1 MPIFIPEN
9 ILEDILDRIDIVEL
23 ISGYLPLKRSG
34 RNFKANCPFHHE
46 KTASFMVSA
55 DKQIYHCFGC
65 GESGNAFKFLMRYE
79 RMEFPEAVEVLAKK
93 AGVILP
99 AGKKEMPHSLSLT
112 TQLYKV
118 NEEALYFYENN
129 LASKSSLA
137 AKNYLL
143 KRGVKE
149 ESIKLFKLG
158 LALDKWDS
166 LINYTRAKNISLG
179 LLEKAGLILPKENGG
194 YYDRFR
200 NRIIFPIFDVKSRA
214 IGFGAR
220 VLDSSLPKYVNSPET
235 PIYIKGK
242 NLYGLNFAKEAIR
255 QNDSLIIVEGYL
267 DFIMPFQE
275 GMRNIVASSGTAL
288 TEDQV
293 RLIKRHTSNIIMV
306 YDGDSAGQMAAM
318 RALDIFIQESVNVR
332 VVSLPA
338 GFDPDSFVRK
348 NGIGAF
354 KEKINNAENL
364 FDYKIKVLKSQYNVK
379 EIEGRSKIAAEML
392 LTVNKLNNAVLKSEY
407 VRKTAEELNIKEE
420 ALLQELNNKA
430 NNVFRTR
437 VYAPAQAAV
446 KKIEINPIE
455 KLIIKLMLE
464 EVSLVDYVRQRL
476 CTEDF
481 NSDISH
487 RIVSAV
493 FDLFDQGKNI
503 DRGILLKYLGDETV
517 SQIIC
522 EPVVLT
528 VNPEYSK
535 ERIIDDCIK
544 RLKDEKIKLRK
555 QDLHDEIKLAQRTG
569 DNQRLNSLMHEFNL
583 LMKKG

>member
-1 MPIFIPEN
+1 MSIFIPEN
-9 ILEDILDRIDIVEL
+9 ILEEILDRVDIVEL

-93 AGVILP
+93 TGVILP
-99 AGKKEMPHSLSLT
+99 EGKKEMPRSSSLT

-118 NEEALYFYENN
+118 NEEAMYFYENN
-129 LASKSSLA
+129 LASKNSLS

-143 KRGVKE
+143 KRGVQE

-166 LINYTRAKNISLG
+166 LINWTRAKNISME
-179 LLEKAGLILPKENGG
+179 LLEKAGLILPKENSG

-200 NRIIFPIFDVKSRA
+200 NRVIFPVFDVKSRA

-220 VLDSSLPKYVNSPET
+220 VLDNSLPKYVNSPET

-255 QNDSLIIVEGYL
+255 QNDFLIIVEGYL

-275 GMRNIVASSGTAL
+275 GVQNIAASSGTAL
-288 TEDQV
+288 TEEQV
-293 RLIKRHTSNIIMV
+293 RLIKRHTNNIIMV
-306 YDGDSAGQMAAM
+306 YDGDSAGQMATM
-318 RALDIFIQESVNVR
+318 RALDIFIQESVNVK
-332 VVSLPA
+332 VVSMPA

-354 KEKINNAENL
+354 KEKINSAENL
-364 FDYKIKVLKSQYNVK
+364 FDYKIKVLKAQYNAK
-379 EIEGRSKIAAEML
+379 EIEGKSKIAGEML
-392 LTVNKLNNAVLKSEY
+392 LTVNKLNNAVLRSEY
-407 VRKTAEELNIKEE
+407 IKKLAEELSIREE
-420 ALLQELNNKA
+420 VLLQELNNKA
-430 NNVFRTR
+430 NSPARPR
-437 VYAPAQAAV
+437 AYAPAQEAV

-464 EVSLVDYVRQRL
+464 EVSLVDYVRQRIRA
-476 CTEDF
+476 EDF

-517 SQIIC
+517 SRIIC

-528 VNPEYSK
+528 VNPYYSK

-544 RLKDEKIKLRK
+544 RLKDEKAKLKKRN
-555 QDLHDEIKLAQRTG
+555 LHDEIKSAQHTG
-569 DNQRLNSLMHEFNL
+569 DNEMLSSLMQEFNI

>member
-1 MPIFIPEN
+1 MPTFIPEN
-9 ILEDILDRIDIVEL
+9 ILEEILDRIDIVEL

-79 RMEFPEAVEVLAKK
+79 RMEFTEAVEVLSKK

-99 AGKKEMPHSLSLT
+99 ESKKEMPRSSSLT
-112 TQLYKV
+112 TQLYKI
-118 NEEALYFYENN
+118 NEEALCFYENN
-129 LASKSSLA
+129 LASKDSLA

-143 KRGVKE
+143 KRGVQE
-149 ESIKLFKLG
+149 ESIKLFRLG

-166 LINYTRAKNISLG
+166 LINWTRAKSISLE
-179 LLEKAGLILPKENGG
+179 LLEKAGLILPKENAG

-200 NRIIFPIFDVKSRA
+200 SRIIFPIFDLKSRA

-235 PIYIKGK
+235 PVYIKGK

-275 GMRNIVASSGTAL
+275 GVQNIAASSGTAL
-288 TEDQV
+288 TEEQV
-293 RLIKRHTSNIIMV
+293 RLIKRHTNNIIMV
-306 YDGDSAGQMAAM
+306 YDGDSAGQMATM
-318 RALDIFIQESVNVR
+318 RALDILIQESINVKI
-332 VVSLPA
+332 VSMPA

-354 KEKINNAENL
+354 KEKINSADNL
-364 FDYKIKVLKSQYNVK
+364 FDYKMKVLKAQYNAK
-379 EIEGRSKIAAEML
+379 EIEGKSKIAGEML

-407 VRKTAEELNIKEE
+407 IKKLAEELNIKEE

-430 NNVFRTR
+430 NNAVRQR
-437 VYAPAQAAV
+437 VYAPAQAAM

-476 CTEDF
+476 RVEDF
-481 NSDISH
+481 DSDISH
-487 RIVSAV
+487 RIVSTV

-517 SQIIC
+517 SRVIC

-528 VNPEYSK
+528 VNPDYSR
-535 ERIIDDCIK
+535 EWIIDDCIK
-544 RLKDEKIKLRK
+544 RLKDEKMKLKK
-555 QDLHDEIKLAQRTG
+555 QNLHDEIKLAQHTG
-569 DNQRLNSLMHEFNL
+569 DNERLSILMQEFNL